1 VYFIKKVTIADKQ
14 DREQLAQT
22 QKKKAK
28 RKHETRAINGYHKLA
43 TWKESKRSTT
53 RPSQLLK
60 ASNVTGS
67 SLHILVPGRQEENVC
82 HIGATMRN
90 TSNIAKTGGNAT
102 A

>member
-14 DREQLAQT
+14 DREHLAQT

-53 RPSQLLK
+53 RSSQLLK
-60 ASNVTGS
+60 ASNVTG
-67 SLHILVPGRQEENVC
+67 LHILVPGRQEENVC
-82 HIGATMRN
+82 HIRATMRS

-102 A
+102 V